1 MLLTTAFVADP
12 KLVSDT
18 PKMKINGKPVNLCDN
33 LDDFDYKALYPSI
46 IDENNMAPNTQH
58 GKVFFPERLD
68 DKENRFNNDYFDRTV
83 WFMEDLNSH
92 NWIDFCER
100 YLHLAGYQQMY
111 EDVIRYFTEVKNP
124 ARGLQHIDPNTG
136 KRIMCRIIN
145 PEQKR
150 EMVHIVDPSKGRTMC
165 VNQERIVPYDFN
177 SK

>member
-1 MLLTTAFVADP
+1 
-12 KLVSDT
+12 
-18 PKMKINGKPVNLCDN
+18 
-33 LDDFDYKALYPSI
+33 
-46 IDENNMAPNTQH
+46 
-58 GKVFFPERLD
+58 
-68 DKENRFNNDYFDRTV
+68 
-83 WFMEDLNSH
+83 
-92 NWIDFCER
+92 
-100 YLHLAGYQQMY
+100 MY
-111 EDVIRYFTEVKNP
+111 EDIIRYFTEVRNP